1 MRRQTCGATRHYR
14 ARMDRTSEKYESPN
28 GDGRIATREQRILRV
43 SPDGMTASSIETVL
57 LKRINDLAQAIRDK
71 NIDHLMTFYAHDVV
85 VFDLRPPLDARG
97 AVVYRKHFERWF
109 ASFEGPI
116 GFDLKDLRIVPGEGA
131 AFCHYLSHITGT
143 RPGGRKAD
151 YWVRGT
157 TCFELRDE
165 EGWLVSHEH
174 ISMPTPM

>member
-1 MRRQTCGATRHYR
+1 MN
-14 ARMDRTSEKYESPN
+14 RTSEQHASPN
-28 GDGRIATREQRILRV
+28 GDGTSAASDQRILRM
-43 SPDGMTASSIETVL
+43 SPAGNTASSIEAVL
-57 LKRINDLAQAIRDK
+57 FKRIEDLAQAIRDK
-71 NIDHLMTFYAHDVV
+71 DVGHLMTFYAHDVV

-97 AVVYRKHFERWF
+97 AVVYRKNFERWF

-116 GFDLKDLRIVPGEGA
+116 GFDLKDLRIVPGDGA

-143 RPGGRKAD
+143 RPGDRKAD

-157 TCFELRDE
+157 TCFEHRGE